1 MSATSLKDG
10 VVSGILLGDGC
21 LSSQKK
27 AIRLEHT
34 LPQLAYLRFKVNL
47 LGRLGFNCRLYNNT
61 KKRTN
66 LGIYEYCAATANGN
80 DVGKYYH
87 LPLKSLLD
95 KLNPLGLLL
104 WWLDDGSL
112 IVHQKKNGS
121 ISRFGYLNT
130 QSYGLEGNELIQSFL
145 LDKFGLET
153 TIHIDSKSGV
163 ALHDHYR
170 LYLNATNVR
179 RLIDIVREFINW
191 IPVNMRYKFNMKYVV
206 NRRKDS
212 LEMATRYN
220 F

>member
-1 MSATSLKDG
+1 MSTTSLKDG

-21 LSSQKK
+21 LSSQNK

-47 LGRLGFNCRLYNNT
+47 LSRLGFNCRIYNNA

-80 DVGKYYH
+80 GVGKYYH
-87 LPLKSLLD
+87 FSLESLLRE
-95 KLNPLGLLL
+95 LNPLGLLL

-112 IVHQKKNGS
+112 TVHKNERGS

-130 QSYGLEGNELIQSFL
+130 QSYGLDGNELIQNCL
-145 LDKFGLET
+145 LDKFGIET
-153 TIHIDSKSGV
+153 TIHIDSKSGF
-163 ALHDHYR
+163 ALKDHHR

-179 RLIDIVREFINW
+179 RLIDIVREFIDQV
-191 IPVNMRYKFNMKYVV
+191 PVNMRYKFNMKYVV